1 MFFSSENALKMATSS
16 PFRIATKKLLAGN
29 GRARSI
35 VSKSGAG
42 NCTWNLDGM
51 AARCMS
57 TLKGSSPGIRKKF
70 RMIND
75 YVQSSHSVKLLEDS
89 RGDLVKVEE
98 VEHPLFL

>member
-29 GRARSI
+29 GRSI

-57 TLKGSSPGIRKKF
+57 TLKGSSPGIRNKVLGDF
-70 RMIND
+70 
-75 YVQSSHSVKLLEDS
+75 VQSSHSVKLLEDS

-98 VEHPLFL
+98 VEHPLFIF

>member
-1 MFFSSENALKMATSS
+1 MNNVFFSENALKMATSS

-57 TLKGSSPGIRKKF
+57 TLKGSSPGIRNKVLD
-70 RMIND
+70 D
-75 YVQSSHSVKLLEDS
+75 YVQSSHSFKLLEDS
-89 RGDLVKVEE
+89 RCVRA
-98 VEHPLFL
+98 